1 MGVIRDSL
9 NRLSRTVAKSTAPS
23 EVRTSWASVYTIS
36 PFQIV
41 LEDDLTNTPR
51 APFEVLI
58 PPDQLSIGDRVH
70 VTHYGSQITVDGTPG
85 LFTRLASWIS
95 NVSSTAISA
104 YNKANALEF
113 TVGQQAN
120 QIEDLQEKSRKIWTT
135 VVSLNPPAAGSS
147 RDTTINLPLGRFSS
161 APVVS
166 ILPVGPAF
174 QISSLGFA
182 VTARSSTGV
191 TIRITNNST
200 TNFHS
205 ISGHLIAIEEE

>member
-85 LFTRLASWIS
+85 LFTRLATWIS
-95 NVSSTAISA
+95 NVSSTASNANI
-104 YNKANALEF
+104 KANALEF

-120 QIEDLQEKSRKIWTT
+120 QIADLREKSREIWAWT
-135 VVSLNPPAAGSS
+135 VTLNPPAAGATS
-147 RDTTINLPLGRFSS
+147 DTVINLPLGRFSS
-161 APVVS
+161 PPICSVMPTS
-166 ILPVGPAF
+166 GSF
-174 QISSLGFA
+174 QVSSLGFA
-182 VTARSSTGV
+182 ITARSATGV
-191 TIRITNNST
+191 TIRVTNNST
-200 TNFHS
+200 TKFNTLS
-205 ISGHLIAIEEE
+205 AHLIAIEAQ

>member
-70 VTHYGSQITVDGTPG
+70 VTHYGSQITVDVVPS
-85 LFTRLASWIS
+85 LFTRLATWIS
-95 NVSSTAISA
+95 NVSSTATSA
-104 YNKANALEF
+104 YNKIAGLEF
-113 TVGQQAN
+113 TVGQQAGR
-120 QIEDLQEKSRKIWTT
+120 IADLEEKSRKIWATA
-135 VVSLNPPAAGSS
+135 VSLNPPAAGSS

-174 QISSLGFA
+174 QVSSLGFA
-182 VTARSSTGV
+182 ITARSSTSV

-200 TNFHS
+200 TNFNS
-205 ISGHLIAIEEE
+205 ISAHLIAIEEK

>member
-58 PPDQLSIGDRVH
+58 PPDRLSIGDRVH

-85 LFTRLASWIS
+85 LFTRLATPGPWVACALGSGF
-95 NVSSTAISA
+95 TGSA
-104 YNKANALEF
+104 SVRKLSPTVAEFRAALSGSF
-113 TVGQQAN
+113 VDGNTGG
-120 QIEDLQEKSRKIWTT
+120 LCT
-135 VVSLNPPAAGSS
+135 LPAG
-147 RDTTINLPLGRFSS
+147 F
-161 APVVS
+161 V
-166 ILPVGPAF
+166 PVGGEPRIGAYLAGAHPGMCY
-174 QISSLGFA
+174 LGTSGIVGVNQRSGA
-182 VTARSSTGV
+182 TRATLDARGTYG
-191 TIRITNNST
+191 
-200 TNFHS
+200 
-205 ISGHLIAIEEE
+205 L

>member
-1 MGVIRDSL
+1 MGVIRESL
-9 NRLSRTVAKSTAPS
+9 NKLSRTVAKSTAPS

-85 LFTRLASWIS
+85 LFTRLATRIA
-95 NVSSTAISA
+95 NVASTASDA
-104 YNKANALEF
+104 SSDVTALEF

-120 QIEDLQEKSRKIWTT
+120 QIAALREKSREIWAW
-135 VVSLNPPAAGSS
+135 VVALNPPAAGSS
-147 RDTTINLPLGRFSS
+147 RDTTISLPLGRFSS
-161 APVVS
+161 APIVS
-166 ILPVGPAF
+166 VMPVDRAEV
-174 QISSLGFA
+174 SSLGFA
-182 VTARSSTGV
+182 ITARSATSV
-191 TIRITNNST
+191 TIRVTNNST
-200 TNFHS
+200 TNFNS
-205 ISGHLIAIEEE
+205 ISAHLIAIEGK

>member
-41 LEDDLTNTPR
+41 LEDDLTKTPR

-85 LFTRLASWIS
+85 LFTRLATWVS
-95 NVSSTAISA
+95 NVSSTASKA
-104 YNKANALEF
+104 NDKANALEF
-113 TVGQQAN
+113 TVGQQAGR
-120 QIEDLQEKSRKIWTT
+120 IADLEEKSRKIWATA
-135 VVSLNPPAAGSS
+135 VSLNPPAAGSS

-161 APVVS
+161 SPIFSV
-166 ILPVGPAF
+166 LPVGPAF
-174 QISSLGFA
+174 QMSSLGFA
-182 VTARSSTGV
+182 ITARSSTSV

-200 TNFHS
+200 TNFNS
-205 ISGHLIAIEEE
+205 LSAHLIAIEEK